1 MGGKAQTAQ
10 NVLLWKIVTMDFAKI
25 IQIHVNVKRVGQ
37 DIFVIS
43 HFAGNNFHFKI
54 DQNLN
59 FVVVL
64 DAWMEG
70 VLTVVFWK
78 TIVFVIK
85 DGVEK
90 IVVLVSSIGI
100 VPNKVLVSIQ
110 MTVFV
115 IQILVFYAL
124 HRKLF

>member
-1 MGGKAQTAQ
+1 
-10 NVLLWKIVTMDFAKI
+10 
-25 IQIHVNVKRVGQ
+25 
-37 DIFVIS
+37 
-43 HFAGNNFHFKI
+43 
-54 DQNLN
+54 
-59 FVVVL
+59 
-64 DAWMEG
+64 MEG